1 MSVNLNASKL
11 EAIIAQ
17 QIIDAGGW
25 IPFDQFM
32 GAALY
37 EPALGYYESQAVFG
51 QQGDFVTG
59 AQLGPWLAVGYA
71 DLIEW
76 GWRHLGSPAE
86 FVVVEQGGG
95 SGVLLAD
102 VLSNLS
108 GKGIVPAKVIA
119 VETSAHMRLRQQAHY
134 QSLGLD
140 VLSVKSLAE
149 VGEIENCLMFCNEL
163 PDAFPVRCFSWK
175 KRRFIERGVAHSQ
188 GKFYWQDGPAVE
200 EGLIDIDKDLQG
212 EWPDGYASEW
222 NPNLASWQMEV
233 AAMIRR
239 GLLFCVD
246 YGYSQQEYY
255 RPQRLEGT
263 LMGHQ
268 GHKIIEDVLAHP
280 GSCDITA
287 HVDFTALH
295 RIGGLN
301 GLNGC
306 CFMSQGAWLAQS
318 PSVQRLIESL
328 AASGSVESV
337 QQLAHAKRMLMPFG
351 MGETFK
357 LFMQAV
363 NVPNAVPAYLER
375 FNRFGDLKPSK
386 GVA

>member
-1 MSVNLNASKL
+1 MSVNLNASNL

-17 QIIDAGGW
+17 RIKDAGGW

-37 EPALGYYESQAVFG
+37 EPQFGYYESQAVFG

-59 AQLGPWLAVGYA
+59 AELGTWLALGYA

-76 GWRHLGSPAE
+76 GWKELGSPAE
-86 FVVVEQGGG
+86 WVLLEQGGG
-95 SGVLLAD
+95 SGALLTD
-102 VLSNLS
+102 VLAELHR
-108 GKGIVPAKVIA
+108 KEMAPAKTVA
-119 VETSAHMRLRQQAHY
+119 VETSAHMRQRQQAHY
-134 QSLGLD
+134 QTQGFD

-149 VGEIENCLMFCNEL
+149 AGEIENCLMFCNEL
-163 PDAFPVRCFSWK
+163 PDAFPVRCFSWQ
-175 KRRFIERGVAHSQ
+175 KRQLVERGVAHSQ
-188 GKFYWQDGPAVE
+188 EGFHWQDGPAVE
-200 EGLIDIDKDLQG
+200 EGLIDIDKGLQG
-212 EWPDGYASEW
+212 EWPDGYTSEW
-222 NPNLASWQMEV
+222 NPNLASWQMDV
-233 AAMIRR
+233 AGMIKR

-255 RPQRLEGT
+255 RPQRIEGT

-268 GHKIIEDVLAHP
+268 GHQVIEDVLKSP

-287 HVDFTALH
+287 HIDFTALH
-295 RIGGLN
+295 RIGERH

-306 CFMSQGAWLAQS
+306 CFMSQGGWLAQS
-318 PSVQRLIESL
+318 PSVQRLVESL
-328 AASGSVESV
+328 AADGSVASV

-363 NVPNAVPAYLER
+363 NVPNAVPVYLER
-375 FNRFGDLKPSK
+375 FNRSTDLKPSK